1 MKKLISFVSVLC
13 IRAVL
18 LCGCGKKKDKNIL
31 FGISPE
37 GNIDNNYTSN
47 YIDTKKFAGNSGYVD
62 YLMPQIYFGFF
73 NSIKPNNSE

>member
-1 MKKLISFVSVLC
+1 MNIDLKNTTKLIEKTYEVV
-13 IRAVL
+13 
-18 LCGCGKKKDKNIL
+18 KKKDKNIL

-47 YIDTKKFAGNSGYVD
+47 YIDTKKFASESGYVD

-73 NSIKPNNSE
+73 